1 MMRDLRLAARRLLRS
16 PLYTAFALASLAVGV
31 TLTTAVYAVLNATL
45 WQRPPLAD
53 TDRLMT
59 LTASGSFVPSRSVS
73 FADMKVYLATQQ
85 SLATSAFAL
94 TRGDYVPIA
103 GGSAAVTT
111 MPVSGAYFQVLGVQ
125 PLHGRVLGPDDDRPS
140 ATPAVLLGYRVW
152 RSTFG
157 ADPGVVGTTVRL
169 GDRPHVVVGV
179 LPRGFQGLDIGGP
192 DRSSVW
198 LSVSAAEAMATPAT
212 TAAQRDA
219 RTVSVVGRLAP
230 GVTLARAAAEAEA
243 IGAQLDR
250 DAPLSQQ
257 VEPGRPAQ
265 VAARRWSLNSHARI
279 QAEAVGRASLT
290 AYLLIAVAGLVLVV
304 ACSNLAN
311 LSLARGSAR
320 QHEFAIRRALGA
332 SRSQLVR
339 ELLSESVLIA
349 ILGAGASI
357 LLMRVVF
364 WLCTVDL
371 PVVNQNVVSL
381 APEIDMRV
389 LIFAAGALLLSLLVF
404 GLQPAFQLTRES
416 MRSELAAGATSVV
429 PGLRRHWRLIRWQV
443 AVAFTLMILA
453 SVAVRYSVLLSRD
466 DSGIDLDRLAIATA
480 VYLPQ
485 RVPEIEARAV
495 IDRVLTS
502 LRLAPG
508 VERAA
513 AATGMPFGISTTPL
527 VTLASPERPTVAP
540 DSVFSIAAT
549 PEIFETLGIKILR
562 GRGLDPRDVAGG
574 PAVVV
579 LSAATARALFGDED
593 AVGRQVTLTTTTF
606 TKERTPNKIVTAAAV
621 VGIAADTDV
630 QSRGERR
637 PGLLYLPLT
646 QTFSPGITYV
656 VRTTDP
662 EAAARAIQIAAARE
676 HATAPVS
683 GAGPAAVML
692 APALLLTRIA
702 TGVTLILGLV
712 ALALSMVG
720 LHGVLA
726 HVLASRTREMAL
738 RLILGAG
745 RADVRRLAIW
755 QGVRPVLGGLVFGLV
770 VGLLLRLALIRL
782 FRLRIELLDPMAV
795 ILVPA
800 IFVAI
805 AVVACAWPAWRAGR
819 VDPNVALRD
828 A

>member
-16 PLYTAFALASLAVGV
+16 PLYTAFAVVSLAVGV
-31 TLTTAVYAVLNATL
+31 TLTTGVYAVLNATL
-45 WQRPPLAD
+45 WQRLPLAD
-53 TDRLMT
+53 PDRLMT
-59 LTASGSFVPSRSVS
+59 LTTSGSWLPSRAVS
-73 FADMKVYLATQQ
+73 LADMKVYLAAQQ
-85 SLATSAFAL
+85 SLAASAFAL
-94 TRGDYVPIA
+94 TRGDYVPIGD
-103 GGSAAVTT
+103 GGAAVTT
-111 MPVSGAYFQVLGVQ
+111 MPVSGAFFQVLGVQ
-125 PLHGRVLGPDDDRPS
+125 PVHGRVLGPDDDRPS

-152 RSTFG
+152 RTTFN
-157 ADPGVVGTTVRL
+157 ADPAIVGTTVRV
-169 GDRPHVVVGV
+169 GDRPFVIVGV
-179 LPRGFQGLDIGGP
+179 LPQRFQGLEFGGP
-192 DRSSVW
+192 DRPAVW
-198 LSVSAAEAMATPAT
+198 LSVSASESMAAPST

-219 RTVSVVGRLAP
+219 RTVNVVGRLAA

-250 DAPLSQQ
+250 DTPLAQQ
-257 VEPGRPAQ
+257 VQPGRPAQ
-265 VAARRWSLNSHARI
+265 VAARRWSINSHARI
-279 QAEAVGRASLT
+279 QAETVGRASLT
-290 AYLLIAVAGLVLVV
+290 AYLLIAVAALVLVI

-320 QHEFAIRRALGA
+320 QQEFAIRRALGA
-332 SRSQLVR
+332 SRPQLVR

-349 ILGAGASI
+349 ALGAGASV

-381 APEIDMRV
+381 SPEIDARV
-389 LIFAAGALLLSLLVF
+389 LIFAAGALMLSLLVF

-416 MRSELAAGATSVV
+416 TRSQLAAGTTSVV

-453 SVAVRYSVLLSRD
+453 SVAVRYSLLLSRD

-480 VYLPQ
+480 VYMPQ

-495 IDRVLTS
+495 IDRVLTT

-527 VTLASPERPTVAP
+527 VTLASPERPAVAP
-540 DSVFSIAAT
+540 DSVFSMAAT
-549 PEIFETLGIKILR
+549 PEIFETLGVTILR
-562 GRGLDPRDVAGG
+562 GRGLDPRDVTGG

-579 LSAATARALFGDED
+579 LSATTARALFGDED

-606 TKERTPNKIVTAAAV
+606 TKDRTPNKIVTAAAV
-621 VGIAADTDV
+621 VGIASDTDV

-637 PGLLYLPLT
+637 PGLIYVPLT
-646 QTFSPGITYV
+646 QTFSPGITFV
-656 VRTTDP
+656 VRTADP
-662 EAAARAIQIAAARE
+662 EAAARAIQIAASRALP
-676 HATAPVS
+676 TAPVS
-683 GAGPAAVML
+683 GAGPATEML
-692 APALLLTRIA
+692 APALLLTRVA
-702 TGVTLILGLV
+702 TGVTLVLGLV

-720 LHGVLA
+720 LHGVLS
-726 HVLASRTREMAL
+726 HVLATRTREMAL
-738 RLILGAG
+738 RLILGAE
-745 RADVRRLAIW
+745 RAHVRRLAIW

-782 FRLRIELLDPMAV
+782 FRMRIALLDPMAV

-805 AVVACAWPAWRAGR
+805 AALACAWPAWRAGR